1 MYLFWIYITLKV
13 KDITLDTNLLKK
25 DLLVTFM
32 IELLNLEQI

>member
-32 IELLNLEQI
+32 NELMNLEQT

>member
-25 DLLVTFM
+25 DLLVTLM
-32 IELLNLEQI
+32 IELMNLELT